1 MYLHIILGVEADR
14 AKQIKTKASVNE
26 DPTEKLIRDLQ
37 EENEKL
43 KAMLGGQTKMEVM
56 KGDADDLDEAG
67 KWFFFFSMIAF

>member
-1 MYLHIILGVEADR
+1 MEADR

-67 KWFFFFSMIAF
+67 KWVFFFSMIAF